1 MHQSVN
7 DRGFAWLPLH
17 DKAMA
22 RRRVSSGVGRAM
34 RSMPRSWSARASRSS
49 SSERQGADAEGALS
63 LLQEGAVSCFAS
75 TNQRDPSLKS
85 FVMVKPKRTA

>member
-7 DRGFAWLPLH
+7 DRGFARLSLH

-34 RSMPRSWSARASRSS
+34 PSMLCSWSAKNSRSS
-49 SSERQGADAEGALS
+49 SSERQGASAEGASS
-63 LLQEGAVSCFAS
+63 LLQAGEVSCFAS
-75 TNQRDPSLKS
+75 TNQRVPSLKS
-85 FVMVKPKRTA
+85 FVTVEPKRTA

>member
-7 DRGFAWLPLH
+7 DRSFAWLSLR

-22 RRRVSSGVGRAM
+22 RSRTSSGVGRAM
-34 RSMPRSWSARASRSS
+34 RSMPCSWSARASRSS
-49 SSERQGADAEGALS
+49 SSERQGMDAEGALS
-63 LLQEGAVSCFAS
+63 LLQAGEASCFAS
-75 TNQRDPSLKS
+75 TNQRVPSLKS

>member
-1 MHQSVN
+1 MRQSVN
-7 DRGFAWLPLH
+7 DRDFAWLPLH

-22 RRRVSSGVGRAM
+22 SRRVSSSVGRAM
-34 RSMPRSWSARASRSS
+34 RSMPCSWSARASRSS
-49 SSERQGADAEGALS
+49 SSVRQEASAEGTLS

-85 FVMVKPKRTA
+85 LVMVKPKRTA